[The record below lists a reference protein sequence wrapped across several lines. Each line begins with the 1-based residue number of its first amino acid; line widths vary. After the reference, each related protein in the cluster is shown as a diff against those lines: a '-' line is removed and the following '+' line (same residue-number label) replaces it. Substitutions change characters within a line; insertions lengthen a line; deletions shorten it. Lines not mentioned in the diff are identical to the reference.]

1 MATPKINEN
10 CYYVQNDPHSCKLNM
25 KNFVLISFAVRE
37 LLRKVSWGGGGAES
51 LNRVNP

>member
-10 CYYVQNDPHSCKLNM
+10 CHHVQKISVRLKL
-25 KNFVLISFAVRE
+25 KNFVLISYAVLE

-51 LNRVNP
+51 AR